1 MARLETENLY
11 ELIAN
16 EKGFKIPIYQRN
28 YDWNEKDVK
37 KFFEDIY
44 ENLQR
49 HKDKS
54 YGREDAKYYIGN
66 IIVYDGCKDESD
78 ILMVVD
84 GQQRITSTIIIFAA
98 IRKILKNKY
107 YCTKNIDLTLKD
119 RYDDLIEN
127 VEKVTSEKH
136 KGKSEIKLASIEND
150 DLLKKLCFWDESEK
164 ISIER
169 NEKWKA
175 SNIYCNFVSITNYIL
190 NKIKVLNINDFEELI
205 NFFEKDVIKAFS
217 HSLVALIK
225 IFAEKDQPSKIFET
239 VNTTGKKL
247 KSSDLIKSYIFFF
260 AHEEMTLLSKSYINY
275 VESEIKELKLSSG
288 KPLYSDLSHWYRH
301 MISVFHSEHTLY
313 SKTGLD
319 IFYGFKKAINNDKN
333 IEEHKNIFNRSFDF
347 ENFNETEEFV
357 QILIKYATITSHI
370 YKLVKSE
377 KESNKQIIY
386 NKIIEDSWHTY
397 YPLIHTLVMDL
408 FIQDE
413 NDKNKFNCID
423 DKKVINEINNV
434 ARLAMHTS
442 LNGKDQKNLTRGPA
456 TLHSKYKKETFQ
468 NNEDISFWDW
478 MKKRKEDDVQ
488 IFAFNKDKLRDMI
501 KTSNIYQTSKTRA
514 KIMLA
519 AIEGYSTDFETSL
532 NELLNN
538 YEVEHIFPISPS
550 QETEKEYYD
559 YFPNKEAAV
568 DFYSKIR
575 HTLGNLTLV
584 TPEAN
589 KKLTNSSWSI
599 KKEIYSNNSKLKI
612 NNSLSQYEK
621 WDEESYNSRINSLID
636 DLVNFL
642 NI

>member
-1 MARLETENLY
+1 MAGLCGENLY
-11 ELIAN
+11 DLIVK

-44 ENLQR
+44 ENWQR

-54 YGREDAKYYIGN
+54 YDRKDAKYYIGN

-136 KGKSEIKLASIEND
+136 KGKSEIKLASIVND
-150 DLLKKLCFWDESEK
+150 DLLKKLCFWDECEK
-164 ISIER
+164 RSSER

-225 IFAEKDQPSKIFET
+225 ISAEKDQPSKIFET

-260 AHEEMTLLSKSYINY
+260 AHEEMTVLSKSYINY
-275 VESEIKELKLSSG
+275 VESEIKELKL
-288 KPLYSDLSHWYRH
+288 YSDLSDWYRH
-301 MISVFHSEHTLY
+301 MISVFHSEHILC
-313 SKTGLD
+313 SKTGLG